1 MTSTRP
7 IIETLLVNERGI
19 AFDPV
24 SGETYQ
30 LLGPALLLVKLLQQ
44 GANNATLLQFLLEEY
59 KVDAVTAQRDLEAF
73 LHSLEEMKLWAMQK
87 NPNANLT
94 S

>member
-1 MTSTRP
+1 MRT
-7 IIETLLVNERGI
+7 IIETLLVNERGL

-30 LLGPALLLVKLLQQ
+30 LLGPALPLVKLLQQ
-44 GANNATLLQFLLEEY
+44 GADNATLLQFLLEEY
-59 KVDAVTAQRDLEAF
+59 NVDAVIARRDLKAF
-73 LHSLEEMKLWAMQK
+73 LRSLEEMKLWAMQK
-87 NPNANLT
+87 NPRSDLT

>member
-1 MTSTRP
+1 MRP
-7 IIETLLVNERGI
+7 VIESLLVSEHGL

-30 LLGPALLLVKLLQQ
+30 LLGPAAALVKLLQQ
-44 GANNATLLQFLLEEY
+44 GADDAMLLQFLLDEY
-59 KVDAVTAQRDLEAF
+59 HVDPVTARRDLEAF

-87 NPNANLT
+87 DPNGN
-94 S
+94 